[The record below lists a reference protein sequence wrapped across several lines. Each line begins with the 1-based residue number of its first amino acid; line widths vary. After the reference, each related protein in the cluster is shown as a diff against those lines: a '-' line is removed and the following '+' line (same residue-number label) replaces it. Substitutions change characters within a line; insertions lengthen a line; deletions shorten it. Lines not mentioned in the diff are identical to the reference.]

1 MTHASNPQPQH
12 GAAADHGASHGASGQ
27 TADGHGSGH
36 DATRGLEGPGP
47 MDLRIWGAGI
57 LAAAAG
63 LVVAACFVLAT
74 SGQGAY

>member
-1 MTHASNPQPQH
+1 MTHATNPQPQH
-12 GAAADHGASHGASGQ
+12 TAAADHGAPDAAAGQ
-27 TADGHGSGH
+27 AADGHGAGH
-36 DATRGLEGPGP
+36 GSAHGQGGLGP

-74 SGQGAY
+74 GGQGAY